1 MDPIRS
7 RTPSPA
13 RELLPGPQ
21 PDGVQPTADRGVSPP
36 AGGPLDGLPAR
47 RTMSRTRLPSPPAP
61 LPAFSAGSFSDLL
74 RQFDPSLFNTSLFDS
89 LPPFGAHHTEAA
101 TGEWDE
107 VQSGLRAAD
116 APPPTMRVA
125 VTAARQAGAATT
137 CCATLRRF
145 AGRAGGSTHARLQPA
160 ATGEDQTEGS
170 FDSGAAPRGT
180 GRPWVYTRAHR
191 CAQPT
196 PGSVRDRRCQVSGH
210 DRSVARGDT
219 RSDRWRRQT
228 VVRRTRSG
236 GLAHGGGRVER
247 STVTVGHRP
256 TSQDCKTWRRDRS
269 GGSACMAQ
277 CTDGCPPEPDPGAG
291 GGHRQQWRRQAG
303 AGEHCCP
310 VISP

>member
-1 MDPIRS
+1 MGFS
-7 RTPSPA
+7 RLQIVGCLRLPA
-13 RELLPGPQ
+13 APWMACPLGGRCPGP
-21 PDGVQPTADRGVSPP
+21 GCH
-36 AGGPLDGLPAR
+36 LPC
-47 RTMSRTRLPSPPAP
+47 PS
-61 LPAFSAGSFSDLL
+61 PAFSADSFSDLL

-116 APPPTMRVA
+116 APHPP
-125 VTAARQAGAATT
+125 
-137 CCATLRRF
+137 CAWLSLPRGRRAPSRRRDDVLRNPPTLRRP
-145 AGRAGGSTHARLQPA
+145 RRWIYARSA
-160 ATGEDQTEGS
+160 TASSTGEDQTEGS

-228 VVRRTRSG
+228 VVRRTRPG

-256 TSQDCKTWRRDRS
+256 TSQDCKTWR
-269 GGSACMAQ
+269 A
-277 CTDGCPPEPDPGAG
+277 
-291 GGHRQQWRRQAG
+291 
-303 AGEHCCP
+303 
-310 VISP
+310 